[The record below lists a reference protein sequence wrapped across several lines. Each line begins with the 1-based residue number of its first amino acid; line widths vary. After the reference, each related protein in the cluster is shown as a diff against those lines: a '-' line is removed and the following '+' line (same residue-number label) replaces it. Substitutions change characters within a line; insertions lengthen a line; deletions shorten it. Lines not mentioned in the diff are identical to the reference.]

1 MQLIMKEGNMT
12 ITMDLIPEG
21 DNYITAED
29 ALIAAYDAIS
39 RIFGQAAVIRAYERT
54 DPDTMSLRD

>member
-1 MQLIMKEGNMT
+1 MKLILKEGNMT
-12 ITMDLIPEG
+12 ISMDLTPEG

-29 ALIAAYDAIS
+29 VLIAAYDATS
-39 RIFGQAAVIRAYERT
+39 RLFGQAAVIRAYNRT

>member
-1 MQLIMKEGNMT
+1 MQLILKEGNMT
-12 ITMDLIPEG
+12 ISMDLTPEG

-29 ALIAAYDAIS
+29 VLIAAYDATS
-39 RIFGQAAVIRAYERT
+39 RFFGQAAVIRAYNRT